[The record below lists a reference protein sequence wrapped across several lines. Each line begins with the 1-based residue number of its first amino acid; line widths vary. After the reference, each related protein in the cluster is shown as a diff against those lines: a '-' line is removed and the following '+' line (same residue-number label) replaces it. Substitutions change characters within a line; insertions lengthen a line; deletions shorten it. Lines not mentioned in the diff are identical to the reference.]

1 MAPTHSSSRKNSK
14 ASSGKGQG
22 LGHPTSQSGA
32 KSSTGKKI
40 NKEDKGETLTLEGS
54 DLTEYLAFQQSQL
67 KRGKNK
73 SKQGGDAQKEAQA
86 QKEALDRRWLNFL
99 YRHLTKIIPCV

>member
-1 MAPTHSSSRKNSK
+1 MAPTRSSSRKNSK
-14 ASSGKGQG
+14 ASSEKGQG
-22 LGHPTSQSGA
+22 LGHPTQSGA
-32 KSSTGKKI
+32 KSSTGKNK
-40 NKEDKGETLTLEGS
+40 NKEDKEETLTLEGS
-54 DLTEYLAFQQSQL
+54 DLAEYLAFQQSQL